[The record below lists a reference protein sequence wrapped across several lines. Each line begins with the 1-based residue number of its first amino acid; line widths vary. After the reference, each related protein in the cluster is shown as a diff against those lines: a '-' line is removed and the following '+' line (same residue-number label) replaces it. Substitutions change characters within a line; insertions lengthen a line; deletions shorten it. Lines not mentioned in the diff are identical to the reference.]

1 MDYFRL
7 LQRVIFVFF
16 VFATSAYA
24 DQIKSLQKILVFSG
38 GNMNS
43 YPKLHLELTEEKVQ
57 LYTKTGES
65 ILLENNTNLLQI
77 PAEFL
82 SHSNTHRG
90 SLNDSNG
97 YIIKIIFDDNT
108 VNVWGVYLYS
118 YMYSKEVIEYIKKIE
133 SIIHAH

>member
-1 MDYFRL
+1 MNYFRL

-16 VFATSAYA
+16 VFATSVYA
-24 DQIKSLQKILVFSG
+24 GQIKSLQKILVYSG

-43 YPKLHLELTEEKVQ
+43 YPKLLLEITEEKVQ
-57 LYTKTGES
+57 LYTKTGEC

>member
-43 YPKLHLELTEEKVQ
+43 YPKLLLELTEEKVQ